1 MATDV
6 LLSIGQVAGTA
17 VLTSLLTVGA
27 QLYVERYKHE
37 HVLERDRMNEQ
48 LSREREQWGAL
59 LPRVIALKDTAGFLL
74 NHLCGWGITPSDE
87 EYEQRFHEL
96 DTFAEKFA
104 EYPEMRRAIWDL
116 LNTTGKML
124 RWQGL
129 YTAPGETQRMRRKS
143 VENTVTPDERER
155 VTTVE
160 LPERHRALLA
170 VADALLATKSP
181 EAKVAPAS
189 TVWWRRFLGRRK
201 KYLTISDTNDSSRKT
216 C

>member
-1 MATDV
+1 MCCYPSGR
-6 LLSIGQVAGTA
+6 LQVRRC
-17 VLTSLLTVGA
+17 LRPCSLVGA
-27 QLYVERYKHE
+27 QLYVERYKHG

-48 LSREREQWGAL
+48 LSRERDQWGAL
-59 LPRVIALKDTAGFLL
+59 LPRVIALKDTAGFLV

-87 EYEQRFHEL
+87 EYERRFHEL

-104 EYPEMRRAIWDL
+104 EYPEMRRPIWDL
-116 LNTTGKML
+116 LNTTGEML

-170 VADALLATKSP
+170 ACGCAAGNEKSRGKGSSGKHRVVAAILRQT
-181 EAKVAPAS
+181 EEV
-189 TVWWRRFLGRRK
+189 
-201 KYLTISDTNDSSRKT
+201 SRYIRHE
-216 C
+216 